1 MMKEFKLVETEN
13 GYEIYKGE
21 DEYITP
27 LLTRIIIEDK
37 GLAEATL
44 RKFNFNRPMAVK
56 RYLGR
61 FDYAELVGL
70 IEEHIALDKHL
81 NRGVYDIN
89 CWYED
94 IITILKARRFF
105 DEVKLRKILDAYT
118 EHGTMGLVLG
128 FGLLY
133 DLYEESDPFLSYYA
147 IDPED
152 DYVDLM
158 IELLEDCLFDDD
170 EEITL
175 DESYIKDIFKKYAYT
190 LLPKSKLTAERF
202 YKYLY
207 GDGETAGIL
216 LQ

>member
-1 MMKEFKLVETEN
+1 
-13 GYEIYKGE
+13 
-21 DEYITP
+21 
-27 LLTRIIIEDK
+27 
-37 GLAEATL
+37 LAEAAL

-61 FDYAELVGL
+61 FDYTGLVGL
-70 IEEHIALDKHL
+70 IEEHIALDKRL
-81 NRGVYDIN
+81 NNGVYDIN
-89 CWYED
+89 NWYKN

-118 EHGTMGLVLG
+118 DHGTMGLVLG

-133 DLYEESDPFLSYYA
+133 DLYEEFDPFLSYA

-158 IELLEDCLFDDD
+158 IEQLGECLFDED

-175 DESYIKDIFKKYAYT
+175 DESYIKGVFAKYAYT
-190 LLPKSKLTAERF
+190 LLSKSRLTAKRF

-216 LQ
+216 Q

>member
-1 MMKEFKLVETEN
+1 MKKEFKLVETEN

-27 LLTRIIIEDK
+27 LLTRIIIKDK

-81 NRGVYDIN
+81 NRGVYDIH
-89 CWYED
+89 CWYEN

-133 DLYEESDPFLSYYA
+133 DLYEDFDPLLSYAINPEYA
-147 IDPED
+147 
-152 DYVDLM
+152 YVDMM
-158 IELLEDCLFDDD
+158 IEQLAECLFDDD

-175 DESYIKDIFKKYAYT
+175 DESYIKDIFEKYAYT
-190 LLPKSKLTAERF
+190 LLSKSTLRAKRF

-216 LQ
+216 Q

>member
-21 DEYITP
+21 DEYVTP
-27 LLTRIIIEDK
+27 LLTRIVIKDK
-37 GLAEATL
+37 GLAEAAL
-44 RKFNFNRPMAVK
+44 RKLNFNRPMAVK

-61 FDYAELVGL
+61 FDYDKLVEL
-70 IEEHIALDKHL
+70 IEEHITLDKHL

-89 CWYED
+89 LWYEN

-133 DLYEESDPFLSYYA
+133 DLYEDFDPFLSYA

-152 DYVDLM
+152 YYVDSI
-158 IELLEDCLFDDD
+158 IEQLGEFLFDDD
-170 EEITL
+170 EENTL
-175 DESYIKDIFKKYAYT
+175 DESYIKDIFAKYAYT
-190 LLPKSKLTAERF
+190 LLSKSRLTANRF

-216 LQ
+216 Q

>member
-13 GYEIYKGE
+13 GYEIYKGD

-27 LLTRIIIEDK
+27 LLTRIIIKDK
-37 GLAEATL
+37 GLAEAAL

-61 FDYAELVGL
+61 FDYDKLVGL
-70 IEEHIALDKHL
+70 IEEHIALDKRL

-89 CWYED
+89 NWYED

-105 DEVKLRKILDAYT
+105 DGVKLRKILDAYT
-118 EHGTMGLVLG
+118 EQGTMGLVLG

-133 DLYEESDPFLSYYA
+133 DLYEEFDPFLSYA

-152 DYVDLM
+152 DYINLK
-158 IELLEDCLFDDD
+158 IEGLVECLFDDD

-175 DESYIKDIFKKYAYT
+175 DESYIKGVFAKYAYT
-190 LLPKSKLTAERF
+190 LLSKSRLTAKRF
-202 YKYLY
+202 DKYLY

-216 LQ
+216 Q

>member
-21 DEYITP
+21 DEYVTP
-27 LLTRIIIEDK
+27 LLTRIVIKDK
-37 GLAEATL
+37 GLAETAL
-44 RKFNFNRPMAVK
+44 RKLNFNRPMAVK

-61 FDYAELVGL
+61 FGYDKLVEL
-70 IEEHIALDKHL
+70 IEEHITLDKHL

-89 CWYED
+89 LWYED

-133 DLYEESDPFLSYYA
+133 DLYEDFDPFLSYA

-152 DYVDLM
+152 YYVDSM
-158 IELLEDCLFDDD
+158 IEQLGEFLFDDD
-170 EEITL
+170 EENTL
-175 DESYIKDIFKKYAYT
+175 DESYIKGVFAKYAYT
-190 LLPKSKLTAERF
+190 LLSKSRLRAKRF
-202 YKYLY
+202 YEYLY

-216 LQ
+216 Q

>member
-1 MMKEFKLVETEN
+1 MKEFKLVETEN

-21 DEYITP
+21 DEYVTP
-27 LLTRIIIEDK
+27 LLTRIIIKDK
-37 GLAEATL
+37 GLAEAAL
-44 RKFNFNRPMAVK
+44 RKLNFNRPMAVK

-61 FDYAELVGL
+61 FDYDKLVEL
-70 IEEHIALDKHL
+70 IEEHITLDKHL

-89 CWYED
+89 HWYDD

-133 DLYEESDPFLSYYA
+133 DLYEDFDPFLSYA

-152 DYVDLM
+152 YYVDSI
-158 IELLEDCLFDDD
+158 IEQLGEFLFDDD
-170 EEITL
+170 EENTL
-175 DESYIKDIFKKYAYT
+175 DESYIKGVFAKYAYT
-190 LLPKSKLTAERF
+190 LLSKSRLRAKRF
-202 YKYLY
+202 YEYLY

-216 LQ
+216 Q

>member
-1 MMKEFKLVETEN
+1 MKEFKLVETEN

-21 DEYITP
+21 DEYVTP
-27 LLTRIIIEDK
+27 LLTRIVIKDK
-37 GLAEATL
+37 GLAEAAL
-44 RKFNFNRPMAVK
+44 RKLNFNRPMAVK

-61 FDYAELVGL
+61 FDYDKLVEL
-70 IEEHIALDKHL
+70 IEEHITLDKHL

-89 CWYED
+89 LWYEN

-133 DLYEESDPFLSYYA
+133 DLYEDFDPFLSYA

-152 DYVDLM
+152 YYVDSI
-158 IELLEDCLFDDD
+158 IEQLGEFLFDDD
-170 EEITL
+170 EENTL
-175 DESYIKDIFKKYAYT
+175 DESYIKDIFAKYAYT
-190 LLPKSKLTAERF
+190 LLSKSRLTANRF

-216 LQ
+216 Q

>member
-13 GYEIYKGE
+13 GYEIYKGD

-27 LLTRIIIEDK
+27 LLTRIIIKDK
-37 GLAEATL
+37 GLAEAAL
-44 RKFNFNRPMAVK
+44 RKLNFKRPMAVK

-61 FDYAELVGL
+61 FDYDKLVGL
-70 IEEHIALDKHL
+70 IEEHIALDKRL
-81 NRGVYDIN
+81 NRGVYDIDN
-89 CWYED
+89 WYKD

-105 DEVKLRKILDAYT
+105 NEVKLRKILDAYT

-133 DLYEESDPFLSYYA
+133 DLYEEFDPFLSYA

-152 DYVDLM
+152 DYINLK
-158 IELLEDCLFDDD
+158 IEGLVECLFDDD

-175 DESYIKDIFKKYAYT
+175 DESYIKGVFAKYAYT
-190 LLPKSKLTAERF
+190 LLSKSRLTAKRF
-202 YKYLY
+202 YKYMY
-207 GDGETAGIL
+207 GYGETAGIL
-216 LQ
+216 Q

>member
-1 MMKEFKLVETEN
+1 MKEFKLVETEN
-13 GYEIYKGE
+13 GHEIYKGE
-21 DEYITP
+21 NEYVTP
-27 LLTRIIIEDK
+27 LLTRIVIKDK
-37 GLAEATL
+37 GLAEAAL
-44 RKFNFNRPMAVK
+44 RKLNFNRPMAVK

-61 FDYAELVGL
+61 FDYDKLVEL

-89 CWYED
+89 LWYEN

-133 DLYEESDPFLSYYA
+133 DLYEDFDPFLSYA
-147 IDPED
+147 IDHED
-152 DYVDLM
+152 YYVDSM
-158 IELLEDCLFDDD
+158 IEQLGEFLFDDD
-170 EEITL
+170 EENTL
-175 DESYIKDIFKKYAYT
+175 DESYIKDIFAKYAYT
-190 LLPKSKLTAERF
+190 LLSKSRLRAKRF
-202 YKYLY
+202 YEYLY

-216 LQ
+216 Q

>member
-1 MMKEFKLVETEN
+1 MVKEFKLVETEN
-13 GYEIYKGE
+13 GYEIYKG
-21 DEYITP
+21 DDVYITP
-27 LLTRIIIEDK
+27 LLTRIIIKDK
-37 GLAEATL
+37 GLAEAAL

-61 FDYAELVGL
+61 FDYDKLVGL
-70 IEEHIALDKHL
+70 IEEHIALEKRL

-89 CWYED
+89 NWYED
-94 IITILKARRFF
+94 IITILRARHFF
-105 DEVKLRKILDAYT
+105 DGVKLRKILDAYT

-133 DLYEESDPFLSYYA
+133 DLYEEYDPLLSNYA

-158 IELLEDCLFDDD
+158 IEQLGECLFDDD

-175 DESYIKDIFKKYAYT
+175 DESYIKDIFEKYAYT
-190 LLPKSKLTAERF
+190 LLSKSKLTAKRF

-216 LQ
+216 Q